1 MSSVAQRAPFAPAGW
16 SALEAELS
24 GALSRARPAAAL
36 AFVSLP
42 APLAPPER
50 LLAGTTEDAL
60 AWAAPG
66 RFELA
71 ALGEAASL
79 SGEGADRFQAVERG
93 ATELFARIDATG
105 VGGAEALPVRVFGG
119 FSFTGEAPRSEIW
132 APFGGGRFVLPSL
145 GYVRKD
151 ERASLFVCA
160 RASELDTATAR
171 ERVLERAFNAL
182 ATLETPRELSAP
194 TPAAS
199 DAIRERPVEEWNAL
213 VEAIRAEIERGSLE
227 KVVLARRLSVA
238 LAEACDPALVL
249 SRLREQ
255 APACTRFLLRRAG
268 SSFLGAT
275 PERLAKKQGLTLET
289 EAVAGSMSAD
299 REGAQRLLE
308 SAKDSAE
315 HAFVVREIVRALT
328 PIASSLEHAERPELH
343 RLRHVVHLRTKV
355 TATLREPR
363 HLLDLVSRLHP
374 TPAVGGVPVAPALAW
389 IARHEP
395 DERGWYSGPFG
406 WFDGSGD
413 GEMAVAL
420 RSGVL
425 AGTAAH
431 LYAGSG
437 IVAHSNPV
445 AEFTETRWK
454 LAALL
459 AALGVA

>member
-1 MSSVAQRAPFAPAGW
+1 MSSAAQRAPFDAPERN
-16 SALEAELS
+16 ALEAELS
-24 GALSRARPAAAL
+24 AALSRSRDAASITL
-36 AFVSLP
+36 VSLP
-42 APLAPPER
+42 APVAPSEM
-50 LLAGTTEDAL
+50 LLAGTNDDAV

-71 ALGEAASL
+71 ALGEVASL
-79 SGEGADRFQAVERG
+79 SGEGPGRFEAVERG
-93 ATELFARIDATG
+93 ATELLARVETAS
-105 VGGAEALPVRVFGG
+105 VGGAELLPARLFGG

-145 GYVRKD
+145 GYVREN
-151 ERASLFVCA
+151 ERATLFLCL
-160 RASELDTATAR
+160 RAAELDTAAAR
-171 ERVLERAFNAL
+171 DRVMERAFAAL
-182 ATLETPRELSAP
+182 ATLEAQRELGAPKPTSA
-194 TPAAS
+194 AAV
-199 DAIRERPVEEWNAL
+199 RERPAEEWNAL
-213 VEAIRAEIERGSLE
+213 VEAIRRQIEHGSLE
-227 KVVLARRLSVA
+227 KVVLARRLSVE
-238 LAEACDPALVL
+238 LSEPCDPALVL
-249 SRLREQ
+249 ARLRDQ
-255 APACTRFLLRRAG
+255 AQACTRFLLRRAG

-275 PERLAKKQGLTLET
+275 PERLAQKQGLTLET
-289 EAVAGSMSAD
+289 EAVAGTMSAD

-328 PIASSLEHAERPELH
+328 PISSALEHADRPDLH
-343 RLRHVVHLRTKV
+343 QLRHVVHLRTKV
-355 TATLREPR
+355 TAKLREPR

-374 TPAVGGVPVAPALAW
+374 TPAVGGVPVQPALAW

-395 DERGWYSGPFG
+395 DERGWYAGPFG
-406 WFDGSGD
+406 WFDGRGD

-425 AGTAAH
+425 AGTTAH

-437 IVAHSNPV
+437 IVARSNPS

-459 AALGVA
+459 SALGVA

>member
-1 MSSVAQRAPFAPAGW
+1 MSSAAQRAPSEAPAW
-16 SALEAELS
+16 NVLEAELS
-24 GALSRARPAAAL
+24 EALARARDGSAV
-36 AFVSLP
+36 AFVNLP
-42 APLAPPER
+42 APVAPSEH
-50 LLAGTTEDAL
+50 LLAGTSEDAL

-71 ALGEAASL
+71 ALGEVASL
-79 SGEGADRFQAVERG
+79 SGEGPNRFQAVERG
-93 ATELFARIDATG
+93 AAELFARIEATS
-105 VGGAEALPVRVFGG
+105 VGGAEPLPARLFGG
-119 FSFTGEAPRSEIW
+119 FSFTGEAPKSEIW

-145 GYVRKD
+145 GYLREN

-160 RASELDTATAR
+160 RASDLQSAAAR
-171 ERVLERAFNAL
+171 DGVMERAFDAL
-182 ATLETPRELSAP
+182 ARLAAQRELGAPKPTSA
-194 TPAAS
+194 AAV
-199 DAIRERPVEEWNAL
+199 RERPAAEWNAL
-213 VEAIRAEIERGSLE
+213 VEAIRSEIERGSLE
-227 KVVLARRLSVA
+227 KVVLARRLAVELS
-238 LAEACDPALVL
+238 EPCDPALVL
-249 SRLREQ
+249 ARLRDQ
-255 APACTRFLLRRAG
+255 AQACTRFLLRREG

-275 PERLAKKQGLTLET
+275 PERLARKQDSTLET
-289 EAVAGSMSAD
+289 EAVAGTMSAD
-299 REGAQRLLE
+299 REGVQRLLE

-328 PIASSLEHAERPELH
+328 PISSALEHAERPDLH

-374 TPAVGGVPVAPALAW
+374 TPAVGGVPVQPALAW
-389 IARHEP
+389 IASHEP
-395 DERGWYSGPFG
+395 DERGWYAGPFG
-406 WFDGSGD
+406 WFDGRGD

-425 AGTAAH
+425 AGTTAH

-437 IVAHSNPV
+437 IVAHSNPS

-459 AALGVA
+459 SALGVA